1 MLWDFDIPSVFLD
14 EDKINRNAAYM
25 KSIFCAHLLEQ
36 PLQALLLYT
45 NGGVSIIIS
54 SCYQK
59 WLFKL
64 GKILHGSEQHFCY
77 KHATFNTFLWQNVF
91 FYCKGKQAYK
101 QRYMLMV
108 LGIKFMETG
117 NIVCVNVPKLRK
129 IP

>member
-36 PLQALLLYT
+36 PLQALLSYT

-64 GKILHGSEQHFCY
+64 GKILHGSE
-77 KHATFNTFLWQNVF
+77 
-91 FYCKGKQAYK
+91 
-101 QRYMLMV
+101 
-108 LGIKFMETG
+108 
-117 NIVCVNVPKLRK
+117 
-129 IP
+129 